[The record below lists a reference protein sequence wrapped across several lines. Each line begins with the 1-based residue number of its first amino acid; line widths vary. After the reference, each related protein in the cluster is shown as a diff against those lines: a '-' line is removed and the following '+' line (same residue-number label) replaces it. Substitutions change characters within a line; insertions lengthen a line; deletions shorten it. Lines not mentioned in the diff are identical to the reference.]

1 MHLYLTLEA
10 NYMCLVGGVK
20 PKTCFAAI
28 LNAYVIYVLRRE
40 KRPPRLYLVH
50 VHVYVRNKLSSIY
63 THVLFLFLLDLTILL
78 RMIIHSVS

>member
-40 KRPPRLYLVH
+40 KRPPGYTLYTCMYM
-50 VHVYVRNKLSSIY
+50 YVTN
-63 THVLFLFLLDLTILL
+63 
-78 RMIIHSVS
+78 